1 MCTSASMRAQS
12 PIAEAMNRPEARIDY
27 VPRGEALRILCV
39 KPQTLYSYVSRGL
52 VRRLASADSRTSYYS
67 RQDIQRLKARS
78 LARSGHGPAA
88 ASAMHWGEPI
98 LTTAITEITENGP
111 RYREYLATDLARED
125 FPFEAVAEYL
135 WTGEMAHDPVTW
147 PAKVALDGLA
157 LRLAETARLRAG
169 LHIRHLLTQVI
180 LLVDNTPIDTIRG
193 TKHDVESISTL
204 IRAMT
209 GAFGFLGP
217 HKTYCELHDR
227 ESIAHGLIR
236 ALGMPSSPSSIHAL
250 NTTLVL
256 IADHEFTPPTFAA
269 RIAASGGSDLQSCIV
284 AGLEV
289 HFGSVLGLGCDRLEQ
304 LLDLMAA
311 DIQDLEKF
319 DLLTALVPTGPGF
332 SHPLYQR
339 GDPRAKML
347 LELAPKT
354 KRASQ
359 IVDSTMEA
367 LGPLFPEAR
376 QFPNLCVAL
385 VVLCRALGL
394 PHQVAGGL
402 LALGR
407 SAGWIAHVLEQRR
420 QGFLIRP
427 RGKFVPHHSADMA
440 V

>member
-1 MCTSASMRAQS
+1 MRAPS
-12 PIAEAMNRPEARIDY
+12 PIAEAMNGPEMRIDY

-52 VRRLASADSRTSYYS
+52 VRRLASPDSRTSYYS

-111 RYREYLATDLARED
+111 RYRNHLAVNLAKEN

-135 WTGEMAHDPVTW
+135 WTGEMARGPVTW
-147 PAKVALDGLA
+147 HAKVALDGLA
-157 LRLAETARLRAG
+157 LRLAEMARLRSG

-180 LLVDNTPIDTIRG
+180 LLLDTVPIDADSG
-193 TKHDVESISTL
+193 ADHDVEWASTL

-217 HKTYCELHDR
+217 SKVYCELHDR
-227 ESIAHGLIR
+227 ESIAHGVTR
-236 ALGMPSSPSSIHAL
+236 ALGMPPSPRNIHAL
-250 NTTLVL
+250 NTAFVL

-269 RIAASGGSDLQSCIV
+269 RIAASGGSALQSCIV

-289 HFGSVLGLGCDRLEQ
+289 HFGTVLGLGCDRLEQ
-304 LLDLMAA
+304 FLDLMPS
-311 DIQDLEKF
+311 DIQDFEKYN
-319 DLLTALVPTGPGF
+319 LLTALIPTGPGF
-332 SHPLYQR
+332 GHPLYLH

-347 LELAPKT
+347 LEIIPTT
-354 KRASQ
+354 KSASH
-359 IVDSTMEA
+359 IANTTMQA
-367 LGPLFPEAR
+367 LEPLFPNAR
-376 QFPNLCVAL
+376 QCPNLSVAL

-394 PHQVAGGL
+394 PHQAAGGL

-427 RGKFVPHHSADMA
+427 RGKFVSHHSPDVA